1 MTENTTGSHEPD
13 SEKHADDAAV
23 SGGVAN
29 PSSDAAG
36 GSPASDSTG
45 HDVPERPAAPYVAP
59 NVSSSTPVVPPAANG
74 AAAHAQPATAPASNS
89 AAAASSTPAP
99 SFGSPSSAAPSQG
112 AHPTQPYGAPT
123 QPYGASSQQT
133 AAFNRPSSHQDFH
146 PHASTDPRL
155 DGRQDARDAFGNP
168 LLAPSAPARTTRK
181 RRGSTML
188 VAGLAIGAL
197 IGGASGAGAFALMN
211 GLQSPASV
219 SSDSTGTQNVTINDT
234 DSVNRTTAV
243 AAKASPSVVT
253 IAVAGTDGSGT
264 GSGIVLSDDG
274 YILTNNHVVTLDGS
288 AADPTIQVTDNDGNI
303 YSASI
308 VGTDPVF
315 DLAVI
320 KLDDASGMTPM
331 EFADSSKLNVGDEV
345 VAIGAPLG
353 LSGTVTDGIIS
364 ALNRSITVASSAVPD
379 TTEGEDGGG
388 SDGGDTWGFEI
399 PGQEDQGSTQATS
412 SISLPV
418 VQTDAAINPGNSG
431 GALVNDD
438 GELIGVN
445 VAIASAGS
453 SSSEQSGSIG
463 VGFAIPSSIA
473 ERIAKE
479 IIEDGAASHGL
490 LGATV
495 GDSSTVE
502 GSTVAGAII
511 NEVSANGAAEKAGI
525 RAGDVVTSFNGVP
538 VTSRTDLT
546 AQVRALAAGS
556 TATVV
561 YQRDGKEYTVDVTL
575 GELVL

>member
-13 SEKHADDAAV
+13 SEKHADDANV
-23 SGGVAN
+23 SGGVQD
-29 PSSDAAG
+29 SSDAAAGASSTEHAAGHGVVG
-36 GSPASDSTG
+36 GAGAPSTSENAAHSREWSSDVPPRPAS
-45 HDVPERPAAPYVAP
+45 PYVAP
-59 NVSSSTPVVPPAANG
+59 NVSSPMPMVPPAAHGVSAHQHGPSGPGAGTAG
-74 AAAHAQPATAPASNS
+74 AAPA
-89 AAAASSTPAP
+89 
-99 SFGSPSSAAPSQG
+99 F
-112 AHPTQPYGAPT
+112 GAPT
-123 QPYGASSQQT
+123 QPTGSAG
-133 AAFNRPSSHQDFH
+133 RPSDHQAFH
-146 PHASTDPRL
+146 PYASTAPSGDAPR
-155 DGRQDARDAFGNP
+155 DTRDAFGNP
-168 LLAPSAPARTTRK
+168 IFGAVPSAPARTTTK

-197 IGGASGAGAFALMN
+197 VGGASGAGAFALMN
-211 GLQSPASV
+211 GLQSPTSV
-219 SSDSTGTQNVTINDT
+219 SSTATGTQNVTINDT
-234 DSVNRTTAV
+234 ESVNRTTAV

-253 IAVAGTDGSGT
+253 IAVAGSDGSGT
-264 GSGIVLSDDG
+264 GSGIVLSEDG

-288 AADPTIQVTDNDGNI
+288 ASDPTIQVTDNNGKI
-303 YSASI
+303 YSATI

-320 KLDDASGMTPM
+320 KLDGASGMTKM
-331 EFADSSKLNVGDEV
+331 EFADSSKLNVGDNV

-379 TTEGEDGGG
+379 TTDGEDG
-388 SDGGDTWGFEI
+388 SDSGDTWGFEI
-399 PGQEDQGSTQATS
+399 PGQDSGGTQATA

-445 VAIASAGS
+445 VAIASAGGS

-473 ERIAKE
+473 ERIANE
-479 IIEDGAASHGL
+479 IIKDGSATHGL

-495 GDSSTVE
+495 GDSSSVE
-502 GSTVAGAII
+502 GSTVAGAVI
-511 NEVSANGAAEKAGI
+511 NEVSTNGAAEKAGI
-525 RAGDVVTSFNGVP
+525 RSGDVITSFNGVP
-538 VTSRTDLT
+538 ITGATDLT

-556 TATVV
+556 TASVV
-561 YQRDGKEYTVDVTL
+561 FQRDGKEYTVDVTL